1 MKRVYDWNTF
11 FFGKQMEAE
20 REDKKQR
27 EALRDEE
34 RKRQEARR
42 RKEEERLV
50 CTFCRVDISVSVSE
64 QLHAYGSPNPTLTC
78 Y

>member
-1 MKRVYDWNTF
+1 
-11 FFGKQMEAE
+11 MEAE

-50 CTFCRVDISVSVSE
+50 CTFCVVDISMSLSE
-64 QLHAYGSPNPTLTC
+64 QLHIYGSHNPTLTC

>member
-1 MKRVYDWNTF
+1 
-11 FFGKQMEAE
+11 MEAE

-50 CTFCRVDISVSVSE
+50 CTFCVVDISMSLSE
-64 QLHAYGSPNPTLTC
+64 QLNTYPSPNTT
-78 Y
+78 